1 MHGFQVLHLCHVS
14 LPRDCSCSSVRPLPG
29 LPNCTCIWIW
39 LQVQEGTILQIYPS
53 HQIFTSIKLHC

>member
-1 MHGFQVLHLCHVS
+1 
-14 LPRDCSCSSVRPLPG
+14 VRPVPG